1 MSMNTLKVAGS
12 TLANLYVDGALSYN
26 RPIKNVEMVS
36 IPGRS
41 GDLVIDY
48 GTFQNVMITF
58 PCYMRGSFDTNFAT
72 LVNILGA
79 MKGYQKIECSNDT
92 THFRLGVPVI
102 PQAPTVKRIGKDG
115 YFDLSFNCKPQRF
128 LNSGETE
135 TTYSANATIS
145 NPTNF
150 DAKPLI
156 RITGT
161 GNCTLNGVTITVTG
175 SYSYVDIDCESME
188 CYYGTSSANALV
200 SFSGNDFPVLSP
212 GNNSL
217 TKGTVTSIKIKPR
230 YWEL

>member
-12 TLANLYVDGALSYN
+12 TLANLWVDGALSYN
-26 RPIKNVEMVS
+26 KPAKNVSTVS

-48 GTFQNVMITF
+48 GTWQNVMITY
-58 PCYMRGSFDTNFAT
+58 PCYMRGSFATNFAT
-72 LVNILGA
+72 LVNTLGA
-79 MKGYQKIECSNDT
+79 MKGYQKIECSNDS
-92 THFRLGVPVI
+92 THFRLGVPVV
-102 PQAPTVKRIGKDG
+102 PQAPTVKRIGEDG

-135 TTYSANATIS
+135 TTYSANATIT
-145 NPTNF
+145 NPTQF

-161 GNCTLNGVTITVTG
+161 GSCTINGVTITVTG

-188 CYYGTSSANALV
+188 CYYGTSSANSLV
-200 SFSGNDFPVLSP
+200 SFSSNDFPVLSP
-212 GNNSL
+212 GNNAL